1 MKVLLGI
8 SGSVATTVT
17 PKLITALRNNG
28 HEVTVIS
35 TNAARYFT
43 EVQTL
48 GVPYFTDRD
57 EWLGM
62 QYERGQLVPHIEMRR
77 WADVGLI
84 APLSANTLAKMAN
97 GFADNMLM
105 CVMRAWDVTKPLI
118 LAPAMNTMMWEHPA
132 TAYHLQQLDR
142 WYSRLRIVPPISKV
156 LACGDEGI
164 GAMADISS
172 IIEVVN
178 QYQ

>member
-8 SGSVATTVT
+8 TGSVATTVV
-17 PKLITALRNNG
+17 PKLITALHNSS

-35 TNAARYFT
+35 TDAACYFT
-43 EVQTL
+43 GLQTL

-57 EWLGM
+57 EWPGA
-62 QYERGQLVPHIEMRR
+62 QYQCGQPVPHIEMRR

-84 APLSANTLAKMAN
+84 APLSANTLAKMAG
-97 GFADNMLM
+97 GFADNMLT
-105 CVMRAWDVTKPLI
+105 CVMRAWDVAKPLVV
-118 LAPAMNTMMWEHPA
+118 APAMNTMMWEHPA
-132 TAYHLQQLDR
+132 TAHHLEQLHQ
-142 WYSRLRIVPPISKV
+142 WYPRLQIVLPISKV

-164 GAMADISS
+164 GAMADVSS
-172 IIEVVN
+172 IVEVVQ